1 MITTTVTLSPSDSEP
16 VWEGNISGSR
26 LLATVAAGTRD
37 RKLAQLGPKRALVDT
52 TLLQARRLSLWVN
65 NLHGYTHLDTDALSG
80 RFQDQAYR
88 WARWPGRRFHRRARL
103 DRVES
108 ERKSA
113 HLMNWYDNLS

>member
-1 MITTTVTLSPSDSEP
+1 MIRFNDYDYSYSFSIRFRTSLGGEHFR
-16 VWEGNISGSR
+16 SR

-52 TLLQARRLSLWVN
+52 TFTGA
-65 NLHGYTHLDTDALSG
+65 DTDALSG
-80 RFQDQAYR
+80 RLLDQAYR
-88 WARWPGRRFHRRARL
+88 WSRWPGRRCHRRARL

-113 HLMNWYDNLS
+113 HLMDWYDNLS